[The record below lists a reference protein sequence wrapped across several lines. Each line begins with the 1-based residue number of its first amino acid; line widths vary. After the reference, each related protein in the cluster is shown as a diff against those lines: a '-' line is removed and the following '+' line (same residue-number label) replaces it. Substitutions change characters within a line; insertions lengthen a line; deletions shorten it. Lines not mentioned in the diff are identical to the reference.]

1 MHAVTSF
8 SSRSV
13 RSRWAFPS
21 LQACLFVLLSSIL
34 RVILLT
40 KFGPKSGGA
49 SLAWIFS
56 SGLLLDATVAAVLFL
71 PTALSVAV
79 GTRRWMDSKWQQGLL
94 LASTWL
100 FWALLLFLF
109 QAEYFFFEEYSS
121 RFNTVAIDYLHYW
134 TEVSGNVSAMYPVKS
149 IIAVCVGGAGV
160 ITWILQRFAW
170 PSKEISPRAR
180 IGGLL
185 TWIAA
190 SAALLASVTRFDF
203 HRDNDRLVN
212 EIANNGLV
220 SGSIAFWTRDL
231 EYAHFFPTLPREQ
244 AFRRARQRL
253 DTPGAEWTADPY
265 SLQRRIPGDP
275 QRAKLNVI
283 VLAQE
288 SFGSEF
294 WGCLN
299 SKDGNPPKRSLTPQL
314 DSLAAHEG
322 LLFTNLFADG
332 NRTVRGMEAIFASFP
347 PLPGD
352 AMLARSKSRD
362 CDTLATV
369 LARDGY
375 SATFVYGGRGLFD
388 DMKPFFLANG
398 FQRFIEGS
406 DFDHPT
412 FSTVWGHCDEDLY
425 DRVLTEARAAHRSG
439 QPFLISAMT
448 VSNHQP
454 FAFPEGRVDPKLKGH
469 KAGARYSDVALAR
482 FIEQAKNEPFWQDT
496 IFAIVADHGARVY
509 GSQTVPV
516 LSYEIPLLILGPAAV
531 KNPQR
536 VNTAGCQLDVTPTIL
551 GLIGRPY
558 DSVFYG
564 RDLLSPA
571 AHRFALLNHNRSI
584 AIYRAPELVT
594 LSLGKVVERFTR
606 SDRKTL
612 TRQPLDGNTEAASLD
627 ATALFQT
634 ADELYNQR
642 RYSARSTQQT
652 IPALVSR
659 VDGGPETGFQ
669 PILNNSQRSR

>member
-8 SSRSV
+8 ASRFI
-13 RSRWAFPS
+13 RSRWAFAS
-21 LQACLFVLLSSIL
+21 LQVVLFVLLSTIL
-34 RVILLT
+34 RMILVAR
-40 KFGPKSGGA
+40 FGPKPA
-49 SLAWIFS
+49 SASVGWMFG
-56 SGLLLDATVAAVLFL
+56 SGLLLDATVALILFL
-71 PTALSVAV
+71 PTAVCIAVA
-79 GTRRWMDSKWQQGLL
+79 TRRWLEFRWQRGLL
-94 LASTWL
+94 LASTGL
-100 FWALLLFLF
+100 CWALLIFLF

-149 IIAVCVGGAGV
+149 IVAMCVLGAAA
-160 ITWILQRFAW
+160 ITWALRNWAW
-170 PSKEISPRAR
+170 PSEALSPRAR
-180 IGGLL
+180 IAGMLAWL
-185 TWIAA
+185 AA
-190 SAALLASVTRFDF
+190 AAALLGCVTRLDF

-212 EIANNGLV
+212 EIASNGLV

-231 EYAHFFPTLPREQ
+231 EYAHFFPTLPRDE
-244 AFRRARQRL
+244 AFRRARQLL
-253 DTPGAEWTADPY
+253 DAPGAEWSTDPC

-275 QRAKLNVI
+275 QRPRLNVI

-299 SKDGNPPKRSLTPQL
+299 LKDGKPPKRSLTPQL
-314 DSLAAHEG
+314 DALAAREG

-352 AMLARSKSRD
+352 AMLARSKSQG

-375 SATFVYGGRGLFD
+375 STTFVYGGRGLFD

-406 DFDHPT
+406 DFERPT

-425 DRVLTEARAAHRSG
+425 DRVLTEARAAHQSG

-454 FAFPEGRVDPKLKGH
+454 FAFPPGRVDPKLKGH

-482 FIEQAKNEPFWQDT
+482 FIEQSKNEPFWQDT
-496 IFAIVADHGARVY
+496 VFAIVADHGARVY

-531 KNPQR
+531 KSAQR
-536 VNTAGCQLDVTPTIL
+536 VATAGCQLDVTPTIL

-564 RDLLSPA
+564 RDLLAPA
-571 AHRFALLNHNRSI
+571 ANRFALLNHNRSI
-584 AIYRAPELVT
+584 AIYREPELVA

-606 SDRKTL
+606 EDRKTL
-612 TRQPLDGNTEAASLD
+612 ARQPMDASTEAASQD
-627 ATALFQT
+627 AIALFQT
-634 ADELYNQR
+634 ADELYNQH
-642 RYSARSTQQT
+642 RYSARPTQQA
-652 IPALVSR
+652 IPGLVSR
-659 VDGGPETGFQ
+659 SESAPARASKDHFNP
-669 PILNNSQRSR
+669 